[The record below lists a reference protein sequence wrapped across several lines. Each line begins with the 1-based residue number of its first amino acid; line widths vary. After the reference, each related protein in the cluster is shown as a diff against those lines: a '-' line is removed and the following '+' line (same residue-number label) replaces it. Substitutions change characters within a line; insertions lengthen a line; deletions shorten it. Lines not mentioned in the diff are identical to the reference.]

1 MSDVLR
7 IKKAPKGFLYVHTK
21 KPIAAEVIMDTKAYP
36 NNIDGFKLVR
46 VPSQEEHAELL
57 KKLETRR

>member
-1 MSDVLR
+1 MSEILR
-7 IKKAPKGFLYVHTK
+7 IKKAPKGFLYVHTT
-21 KPIAAEVIMDTKAYP
+21 KPVAAQVIMDTKSHP

>member
-7 IKKAPKGFLYVHTK
+7 VKKAPKGFLYVHTEK
-21 KPIAAEVIMDTKAYP
+21 SVSAEVVLDTKEYP